1 MKGIVTINTDAGFY
15 PLDKV
20 GSYAYWIRGDGFL
33 KKGSGMFKEECR
45 SSTECEKKAIIN
57 ALTILLKSG
66 YKAEKIIINRDN
78 INAKAGKNGDEYA
91 TMMSR
96 IIKKIKKNSIPVFHK
111 NYAGKYFEFRHVKA
125 HLHTKTARH
134 WVNDWCDKMCT
145 EELKKWRRDKE
156 NKQLPS
162 LINKTE

>member
-33 KKGSGMFKEECR
+33 KKGSGIFKEECR

-57 ALTILLKSG
+57 ALTVLLKSK

-78 INAKAGKNGDEYA
+78 INANAGRKGDDYSK
-91 TMMSR
+91 MMSR
-96 IIKKIKKNSIPVFHK
+96 IIKKIKINSIPASHK
-111 NYAGKYFEFRHVKA
+111 NYTGKYYEFRHVKS

-145 EELKKWRRDKE
+145 QELKNW
-156 NKQLPS
+156 KQQIL
-162 LINKTE
+162 KTQ